1 MLLLPDR
8 RWYIVAALLAAA
20 APLALV
26 WPGGAGLFLLLDLLW
41 VVALGIDAW
50 RSAGP
55 ELAAVGISRE
65 APPAFSVGRSL
76 PVSYLWSNH
85 TRRALTL
92 RVREEFPAPLRPVH
106 GPERRIVLPAAGELR
121 ESVLV
126 KPEGRGKGTAG
137 TVHLRVLGPWGLC
150 WRQGRRELPW
160 RAVVYPNLVGASLR
174 SLPTQAQRR
183 REAGF
188 RSVRRIGEGRVFESL
203 KEWVPGED
211 TRTIDWKATARRGKV
226 MARQYE
232 DERRQQVL
240 LVIDA
245 GRMLTAEVDG
255 RSRLEAVVEAAL
267 HLAHSAVE
275 HDDNIGLMVF
285 ADEVQQY
292 LPPARGRRALRGV
305 LDALAAIEGKL
316 VEPNYPAAF
325 AYLAVRNR
333 KRALTVLFTDVI
345 DRTASEAL
353 VAQVGTLR
361 PRHLPLAVTLRDP
374 SMERLATARPATA
387 GAAFERAAAEEL
399 LQSRESA
406 LADMRSRGVL
416 VLDVPPSGASVAVV
430 EQYNRL
436 KRRGVL

>member
-1 MLLLPDR
+1 MWFPDR
-8 RWYIVAALLAAA
+8 RWYLVLAALAAV
-20 APLALV
+20 APLAIV
-26 WPGGAGLFLLLDLLW
+26 WPPAAAVFLSLDLLW
-41 VVALGIDAW
+41 VLAFLVDGWRVAGVDIGAIDI
-50 RSAGP
+50 RR
-55 ELAAVGISRE
+55 L
-65 APPAFSVGRSL
+65 APPAFSVGRPL
-76 PVSYLWSNH
+76 PVTYHW
-85 TRRALTL
+85 RQQQGRALVL
-92 RVREEFPAPLRPVH
+92 RIREVFPSPLLPVAGRERRLILPSGEDLREEVMLRPW
-106 GPERRIVLPAAGELR
+106 R
-121 ESVLV
+121 
-126 KPEGRGKGTAG
+126 RGKAEGGTI
-137 TVHLRVLGPWGLC
+137 HLRVLGPFGLC
-150 WRQGRRELPW
+150 WRQTRRALPW
-160 RAVVYPNLVGASLR
+160 RATVYPNLVGASLR
-174 SLPTQAQRR
+174 TLPTQAQRR

-255 RSRLEAVVEAAL
+255 RPRLEAVVEAAL

-275 HDDNIGLMVF
+275 HDDNIGLLVF
-285 ADEVQQY
+285 ADEVQQF
-292 LPPARGRRALRGV
+292 LPPARGRRALRAV
-305 LDALAAIEGKL
+305 LDALAAVEGKL
-316 VEPNYPAAF
+316 VEPDYPAAF
-325 AYLAVRNR
+325 AYLAARNR

-374 SMERLATARPATA
+374 SLERLAVARPVTA
-387 GAAFERAAAEEL
+387 DQAFERAAAEEL
-399 LQSRESA
+399 LQSREAA
-406 LADMRSRGVL
+406 LVDMRGRGVL
-416 VLDVPPSGASVAVV
+416 VLDVAPSGASAAVV
-430 EQYNRL
+430 EQYNHL